1 MDEAAQGP
9 CTVKA
14 IAIVSGGM
22 DSVTLAHVLK
32 AEGYD
37 LYLLSFDYGQRHS
50 KELEYAKR
58 CADSLGAQ
66 WSLVDLST
74 VAPLM
79 AGSALTDSTPVPDGH
94 YAAETMRI
102 TVVPNRNAIMLAI
115 AYAAAVSEQADVV
128 AVGVHS
134 GDHFIYPDC
143 RPEFVQ
149 AFDAME
155 RLATRGHA
163 APGLRL
169 YAPFVARTKADI
181 VRWGADLGVNYADTW
196 SCYKGGALHCGTC
209 GTCVERKEAFE
220 LAGIVD
226 PTIYQETK

>member
-1 MDEAAQGP
+1 MDEAKQGQRSMR
-9 CTVKA
+9 A

-37 LYLLSFDYGQRHS
+37 LHLLSFNYGQRHS

-79 AGSALTDSTPVPDGH
+79 AGSALTDNAPVPDGH
-94 YAAETMRI
+94 YEAETMRI
-102 TVVPNRNAIMLAI
+102 TVVPNRNAVMEAI
-115 AYAAAVSEQADVV
+115 AYAAAVSQGADVV
-128 AVGVHS
+128 AIGVHS
-134 GDHFIYPDC
+134 GDHYIYPDC

-149 AFDAME
+149 AFDTME
-155 RLATRGHA
+155 RLATRGHS

-169 YAPFVARTKADI
+169 YAPFVAMTKADI
-181 VRWGADLGVNYADTW
+181 VRRGAALGVNFADTW
-196 SCYKGGALHCGTC
+196 SCYKGGAVHCGTC
-209 GTCVERKEAFE
+209 GTCVERKEAFD
-220 LAGIVD
+220 LAGTVD
-226 PTIYQETK
+226 PTIYQENK

>member
-1 MDEAAQGP
+1 M
-9 CTVKA
+9 KA

-32 AEGYD
+32 SEGYD
-37 LYLLSFDYGQRHS
+37 LHLLSFNYGQRHS

-58 CADSLGAQ
+58 CAEVLGAQ

-94 YAAETMRI
+94 YAAENMRI
-102 TVVPNRNAIMLAI
+102 TVVPNRNAVMLAI
-115 AYAAAVSEQADVV
+115 AYAAAVSEQAEAV
-128 AVGVHS
+128 AIGVHS

-149 AFDAME
+149 AFDTME
-155 RLATRGHA
+155 RLATRGHSA
-163 APGLRL
+163 LGLRL
-169 YAPFVARTKADI
+169 YAPFVAMSKGDI
-181 VRWGADLGVNYADTW
+181 VRVGTALGVDYSVTW
-196 SCYKGGALHCGTC
+196 SCYKGGAVHCGTC

-220 LAGIVD
+220 LAGVID
-226 PTIYQETK
+226 PTIYQEIK